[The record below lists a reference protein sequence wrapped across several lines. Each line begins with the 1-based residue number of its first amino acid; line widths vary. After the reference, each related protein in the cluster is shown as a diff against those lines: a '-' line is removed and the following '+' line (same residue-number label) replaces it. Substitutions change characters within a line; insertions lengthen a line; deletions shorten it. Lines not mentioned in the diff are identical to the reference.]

1 MPSQLSAGTKLGR
14 YEIRSLIGAGGMG
27 EVYRARDVKLNRDVA
42 VKVLPAAYSADA
54 DRLRRFEQEAQ
65 AAGALNHPNVLAVHD
80 VGIHEGAPY
89 VVSELLEGE
98 TFRDILNEG
107 RLAQRRAI
115 HYATMIAHGLAAAHE
130 KGIIH
135 RDLKPE
141 NVFITKDDRVK
152 ILDFGLAKLIPP
164 GGDDVVRTDVA
175 TLKAQTSAGTVMGT
189 AGYMSP
195 EQVRGL
201 PLDQRSDFFS
211 FGAVL
216 YEALSGRRAFHG
228 ESAVESL
235 NAILKEEPPD
245 LNETNGKI
253 NPQLEKIVRR
263 CLEKKPER
271 RFHSAHDLSFALE
284 ALSSSSDSSLK
295 TAPLVTPAATLNG
308 SGGLGFFRSS
318 RLAWIV
324 AGLLS
329 LLTLGMA
336 WVYFKRQPNVET
348 RAVKLLI
355 LPPAKTFLMAGQ
367 PPLIS
372 PDGKV
377 LAFVAMDV
385 SGKSLLYVRPLDAL
399 LARPL
404 EGSDGAYLPFW
415 SPDSRSLGFF
425 ARGKLKR
432 IDVSGGQP
440 ITLANAINARGGAWS
455 RDGVIIYCPLP
466 PSPLFRISASG
477 GESAPINSNLMS
489 EGGMTRWLPS
499 FLPDGRHYLYVA
511 RMAGSERE
519 VRVGS
524 LDSNDSKSL
533 LSGAYSHAI
542 YAPPGYLLYRRE
554 SSLVAQP
561 FDAAKLELKGDPIP
575 IAEDVGFDATS
586 YQGYFS
592 ASDDG
597 VVVHHSGSAGLT
609 QFTWTDRKGQQLG
622 LIDEPADQGDLEL
635 SPDDSR
641 LVFRRVDFHTGS
653 ISLWLID
660 LARGTPSR
668 FTFEKTSDFSPI
680 WSPDGSRIV
689 FSTLRDGPPNLYQK
703 VSSSAGNDEGL
714 LKSIVPKLS
723 FDWSRDGR
731 YIIYGVVDPKTSWDL
746 WSVPLDDTSKPV
758 PFLQTNF
765 DERRA
770 KFSPNGRWVAY
781 ESNESG
787 TNEVCVRPFPATP
800 GKWQVSTGGGEQP
813 RWRRDGKELFYISAD
828 HKLMSVEVNTDSST
842 FEHRTPTVLFGTRIG
857 GIDTPGDY
865 YAATADGQR
874 FILNNLIAEAAYTP
888 ITVVL
893 NWTADLKR

>member
-1 MPSQLSAGTKLGR
+1 
-14 YEIRSLIGAGGMG
+14 
-27 EVYRARDVKLNRDVA
+27 
-42 VKVLPAAYSADA
+42 
-54 DRLRRFEQEAQ
+54 
-65 AAGALNHPNVLAVHD
+65 
-80 VGIHEGAPY
+80 
-89 VVSELLEGE
+89 
-98 TFRDILNEG
+98 
-107 RLAQRRAI
+107 
-115 HYATMIAHGLAAAHE
+115 MIAHGLAAAHE

-135 RDLKPE
+135 RDLKPD
-141 NVFITKDDRVK
+141 NVFITTDDRVK
-152 ILDFGLAKLIPP
+152 ILDFGLAKLIKP
-164 GGDDVVRTDVA
+164 GGNNTVQTDVL
-175 TLKAQTSAGTVMGT
+175 TLKVQTDVGTVMGT

-195 EQVRGL
+195 EQVRGQ
-201 PLDQRSDFFS
+201 PVDQRSDIFS

-228 ESAVESL
+228 DSAVESL

-245 LNETNGKI
+245 LNETNTKI

-284 ALSSSSDSSLK
+284 ALSNSSESSLK
-295 TAPLVTPAATLNG
+295 TEPLVTSEATLSG
-308 SGGLGFFRSS
+308 SRGLGFLRNSW
-318 RLAWIV
+318 LAWIV
-324 AGLLS
+324 AGVLS

-336 WVYFKRQPNVET
+336 WVYFTRQPNVDT
-348 RAVKLLI
+348 RAIKLLI
-355 LPPAKTFLMAGQ
+355 LPPAKTYLMAGQ

-385 SGKSLLYVRPLDAL
+385 SGQGLLYVRPLDSL
-399 LARPL
+399 EARPL
-404 EGSDGAYLPFW
+404 EGSDGASLPFW

-432 IDVSGGQP
+432 VEVSGGQP
-440 ITLANAINARGGAWS
+440 TTLANAPNARGGAWN
-455 RDGVIIYCPLP
+455 RDGVIIYCPIP
-466 PSPLFRISASG
+466 PSALLRISASG
-477 GESAPINSNLMS
+477 GESTPINSNNMAA
-489 EGGMTRWLPS
+489 GGTTRWLPS

-511 RMAGSERE
+511 RMAGSKRE
-519 VRVGS
+519 VRVGI
-524 LDSNDSKSL
+524 LDSDESKSL
-533 LSGAYSHAI
+533 VSAYSNAV

-554 SSLVAQP
+554 SVLVAHQ
-561 FDAAKLELKGDPIP
+561 FDAEKLELKGDPIP

-609 QFTWTDRKGQQLG
+609 QLTWSDRTGKQLG
-622 LIDEPADQGDLEL
+622 IIGEPADQGDLEL

-641 LVFRRVDFHTGS
+641 LAFRRVDFHTGS

-660 LARGTPSR
+660 LARAMPSR
-668 FTFEKTSDFSPI
+668 FTFEKTTDFSPI

-689 FSTLRDGPPNLYQK
+689 FSSLRDGPPNLYQK
-703 VSSSAGNDEGL
+703 VSSSAGNDEPL
-714 LKSIVPKLS
+714 VKSLVAKIS
-723 FDWSRDGR
+723 FDWSRDGH

-746 WSVPLDDTSKPV
+746 WTLPLDDTSKTV
-758 PFLQTNF
+758 PFLQTNY
-765 DERRA
+765 DERGA

-787 TNEVCVRPFPATP
+787 TNEVCVRPFPVSP
-800 GKWQVSTGGGEQP
+800 GKWQVSTAGGEQP
-813 RWRRDGKELFYISAD
+813 RWRRDGKELFYVSAD
-828 HKLMSVEVNTDSST
+828 HKLMSVEVNTDGST
-842 FEHRTPTVLFGTRIG
+842 FEHRAPTALFGTRVG

-865 YAATADGQR
+865 YAVTADGQR

-893 NWTADLKR
+893 NWTGDLKR

>member
-1 MPSQLSAGTKLGR
+1 MLSQLSSGTKLGR
-14 YEIRSLIGAGGMG
+14 YEILSLLGTGGMG
-27 EVYRARDVKLNRDVA
+27 EVYRARDLKLNRDVA

-89 VVSELLEGE
+89 VVSELLVGE
-98 TFRDILNEG
+98 TFREILNQG
-107 RLAQRRAI
+107 PLAQRKAI
-115 HYATMIAHGLAAAHE
+115 NYATMIAHGLAAAHE

-141 NVFITKDDRVK
+141 NIFITKDDRVK

-164 GGDDVVRTDVA
+164 AGHNVIQTDVA

-195 EQVRGL
+195 EQVRGQSV
-201 PLDQRSDFFS
+201 DQRSDIFS

-228 ESAVESL
+228 DSAVESL

-245 LNETNGKI
+245 LNETNSKI

-263 CLEKKPER
+263 CLEKTPER

-284 ALSSSSDSSLK
+284 ALTGSSDSSLK
-295 TAPLVTPAATLNG
+295 TIPLKAPTATLNG
-308 SGGLGFFRSS
+308 AGFLRNSKF
-318 RLAWIV
+318 AWIV
-324 AGLLS
+324 AGVLT

-336 WVYFKRQPNVET
+336 WMYFTRQPKAET
-348 RAVKLLI
+348 RALKLLI
-355 LPPAKTFLMAGQ
+355 MPPVKTYLMSGQ
-367 PPLIS
+367 PPLIA

-377 LAFVAMDV
+377 LAFVAMDA
-385 SGKSLLYVRPLDAL
+385 SGTALLYVRPLDSL
-399 LARPL
+399 EARPL
-404 EGSDGAYLPFW
+404 EGSDGAAFPFW

-425 ARGKLKR
+425 AKGKLKR
-432 IDVSGGQP
+432 VEVSGGLP
-440 ITLANAINARGGAWS
+440 TTLASAPNSRGGAWN
-455 RDGVIIYCPLP
+455 RDGVIIYCPIP
-466 PSPLFRISASG
+466 PSPLLRISASG
-477 GESAPINSNLMS
+477 GESTPINSNNVPG
-489 EGGMTRWLPS
+489 EVRWLPS
-499 FLPDGRHYLYVA
+499 FLPDGRHYLFIA

-533 LSGAYSHAI
+533 VRSANSHAV

-554 SSLVAQP
+554 STLVAHR
-561 FDAAKLELKGDPIP
+561 FDTQKLELQGDPIP

-609 QFTWTDRKGQQLG
+609 QLTWSDRTGKQLG
-622 LIDEPADQGDLEL
+622 VIDEPADQGDLEL
-635 SPDDSR
+635 SPDDDR
-641 LVFRRVDFHTGS
+641 LAFRRVDNRTGS
-653 ISLWLID
+653 ISIWLID
-660 LARGTPSR
+660 LARGTASR
-668 FTFEKTSDFSPI
+668 FTFGKTSDFSPI
-680 WSPDGSRIV
+680 WSPEGSRIV

-703 VSSSAGNDEGL
+703 LSSSAGNDEPFA
-714 LKSIVPKLS
+714 KSPVPNLS

-731 YIIYGVVDPKTSWDL
+731 HIIYGVVDPKTSWDL
-746 WSVPLDDTSKPV
+746 WTLPVDDTSKPV
-758 PFLQTNF
+758 PFLLTNF
-765 DERRA
+765 DERGA

-800 GKWQVSTGGGEQP
+800 GKWQVSTSGGQQP
-813 RWRRDGKELFYISAD
+813 RWRRDGKELFYLSAD
-828 HKLMSVEVNTDSST
+828 HKLMSVEVSTDGST
-842 FEHRTPTVLFGTRIG
+842 FEHRTPTALFGTRVG

-865 YAATADGQR
+865 YDVTADGQR
-874 FILNNLIAEAAYTP
+874 FILNNRVAEAAFTP

>member
-1 MPSQLSAGTKLGR
+1 MPSQLPSGTKLGR

-65 AAGALNHPNVLAVHD
+65 AAGALNHPNILAVHD
-80 VGIHEGAPY
+80 VGAHEGAPY

-98 TFRDILNEG
+98 TLREILSAG
-107 RLAQRRAI
+107 PLPPRRAI
-115 HYATMIAHGLAAAHE
+115 NFATMIAHGLAAAHE

-141 NVFITKDDRVK
+141 NVFITKDERLK

-164 GGDDVVRTDVA
+164 GGNNVVQTEVA

-201 PLDQRSDFFS
+201 SLDQRSDIFS

-245 LNETNGKI
+245 LNETNTKI

-271 RFHSAHDLSFALE
+271 RFHSAHDLGFALE
-284 ALSSSSDSSLK
+284 ALTNSSESSFK
-295 TAPLVTPAATLNG
+295 TAPLVTSAATLNG
-308 SGGLGFFRSS
+308 SGVLGFLRNS
-318 RLAWIV
+318 RLGWIV

-336 WVYFKRQPNVET
+336 WAYFTRQPKVET

-355 LPPAKTFLMAGQ
+355 LPPSKTILTAGP

-377 LAFVAMDV
+377 LAFVAMDD
-385 SGKSLLYVRPLDAL
+385 SGKNLLYVRPLDSL
-399 LARPL
+399 VARPL
-404 EGSDGAYLPFW
+404 EGSDDAHLPFW

-440 ITLANAINARGGAWS
+440 ITLANAPNPRGGAWN
-455 RDGVIIYCPLP
+455 RDGVIIYCPIP
-466 PSPLFRISASG
+466 PSPLLRISAYG
-477 GESAPINSNLMS
+477 GESTALNSDNVP
-489 EGGMTRWLPS
+489 EPGTVRWLPS
-499 FLPDGRHYLYVA
+499 FLPDGRHYLFVT

-524 LDSNDSKSL
+524 LDSKDSKSL
-533 LSGAYSHAI
+533 VSRTYSNAV

-554 SSLVAQP
+554 STLVAHH
-561 FDAAKLELKGDPIP
+561 FDTAKLELQGDPIP
-575 IAEDVGFDATS
+575 IAENVGFDATS

-609 QFTWTDRKGQQLG
+609 QLTWNDRRGRQLG
-622 LIDEPADQGDLEL
+622 IVDEPADQGDLEL
-635 SPDDSR
+635 APDDSR
-641 LVFRRVDFHTGS
+641 LAFRRVDSHTGS

-703 VSSSAGNDEGL
+703 VSSSAGNDEAL
-714 LKSIVPKLS
+714 LKTPVAKIS

-746 WSVPLDDTSKPV
+746 WTLPLDDTSKPV
-758 PFLQTNF
+758 PFLQTNS
-765 DERRA
+765 DERQA
-770 KFSPNGRWVAY
+770 KFSPNGRWIAY
-781 ESNESG
+781 MSNEPG
-787 TNEVCVRPFPATP
+787 TNEVCVRPFPVTP
-800 GKWQVSTGGGEQP
+800 GKWQVSTAGGEQP
-813 RWRRDGKELFYISAD
+813 RWSRDGKELFYLSAD
-828 HKLMSVEVNTDSST
+828 HKLMSVEVNTDGST
-842 FEHRTPTVLFGTRIG
+842 FEHRTPTALFGIRVG
-857 GIDTPGDY
+857 GIDTPGKY
-865 YAATADGQR
+865 YDVTADGQR
-874 FILNNLIAEAAYTP
+874 FILNNLVAEAAYTP

>member
-1 MPSQLSAGTKLGR
+1 
-14 YEIRSLIGAGGMG
+14 MG
-27 EVYRARDVKLNRDVA
+27 EVYRASDVKLNREVA
-42 VKVLPAAYSADA
+42 VKVLPAAYSANT

-65 AAGALNHPNVLAVHD
+65 AAGALNHPNILAVHD
-80 VGIHEGAPY
+80 VGDHEGSPY

-98 TFRDILNEG
+98 TLREIISRGPLP
-107 RLAQRRAI
+107 QRKVI
-115 HYATMIAHGLAAAHE
+115 DYATMIAHGLAAAHE

-135 RDLKPE
+135 RDLKPD
-141 NVFITKDDRVK
+141 NIFITKDDRAK
-152 ILDFGLAKLIPP
+152 ILDFGLAKLFPP
-164 GGDDVVRTDVA
+164 GGNNVVGTDVA
-175 TLKAQTSAGTVMGT
+175 TLKAHTSAGAVMGT
-189 AGYMSP
+189 AGYMAP
-195 EQVRGL
+195 EQVRGQ
-201 PLDQRSDFFS
+201 PVDMRSDIFS

-228 ESAVESL
+228 DSAVESL

-245 LNETNGKI
+245 FNETNAKV

-284 ALSSSSDSSLK
+284 ALTSSSESSLK
-295 TAPLVTPAATLNG
+295 TTPLVTSLPTPNG
-308 SGGLGFFRSS
+308 SRGFGLFRSK
-318 RLAWIV
+318 LPWILT
-324 AGLLS
+324 GLLS

-336 WVYFKRQPNVET
+336 WVYFTRKAEVET

-385 SGKSLLYVRPLDAL
+385 SGNGLLYVRPLDSL
-399 LARPL
+399 VARPL
-404 EGSDGAYLPFW
+404 EGSEGVYLPFW

-425 ARGKLKR
+425 AKGKLKR
-432 IDVSGGQP
+432 VDLSGGQP
-440 ITLANAINARGGAWS
+440 TTLANAPNPRGGAWS
-455 RDGVIIYCPLP
+455 RDGVIIYCPIP
-466 PSPLFRISASG
+466 PSPLLRISASG
-477 GESAPINSNLMS
+477 GEPTPIHSNTMA
-489 EGGMTRWLPS
+489 EGGTTRWLPS

-511 RMAGSERE
+511 RSAGSERD

-524 LDSNDSKSL
+524 LDSNDSKNL
-533 LSGAYSHAI
+533 VIAADSHAV

-554 SSLVAQP
+554 STLVAQQ
-561 FDAAKLELKGDPIP
+561 FDVEKLELKGDPMTV
-575 IAEDVGFDATS
+575 AEDVGFDATS

-592 ASDDG
+592 ASNDG

-609 QFTWTDRKGQQLG
+609 QLTWSDRTGKQLG
-622 LIDEPADQGDLEL
+622 TVGEPADQGDLEL

-641 LVFRRVDFHTGS
+641 LVCRRVDYRRGS

-660 LARGTPSR
+660 IARGNPSR
-668 FTFEKTSDFSPI
+668 FTFEKTTDFAPI
-680 WSPDGSRIV
+680 WSPDGSRIL
-689 FSTLRDGPPNLYQK
+689 FSSLRDGPPNLYQK
-703 VSSSAGNDEGL
+703 VSSSAGNDEAL
-714 LKSIVPKLS
+714 VKSPVAKIS

-731 YIIYGVVDPKTSWDL
+731 SIIYGVVDTKTGWDL
-746 WSVPLDDTSKPV
+746 WTLPFHDPSNPV

-765 DERRA
+765 DERGA

-787 TNEVCVRPFPATP
+787 TNEVFVRAFPVTA
-800 GKWQVSTGGGEQP
+800 GKWQISTAGGEQP

-828 HKLMSVEVNTDSST
+828 RKLMSVEVKIDGST
-842 FEHRTPTVLFGTRIG
+842 FEHSPPTALFGTRVG
-857 GIDTPGDY
+857 GIDTPGNY
-865 YAATADGQR
+865 YAVTSDGQR
-874 FILNNLIAEAAYTP
+874 FLLNSLVAEAAYTP

>member
-1 MPSQLSAGTKLGR
+1 MPSQLPAGSKLGR
-14 YEIRSLIGAGGMG
+14 YEIRSLLGAGGMG

-42 VKVLPAAYSADA
+42 VKVLPSAYSADSG
-54 DRLRRFEQEAQ
+54 RLRRFEQEAQ
-65 AAGALNHPNVLAVHD
+65 AAGALNHPNVLAVYD
-80 VGIHEGAPY
+80 VGVHEGAPY

-98 TFRDILNEG
+98 TLRNILNQG
-107 RLAQRRAI
+107 PLAPRRAI
-115 HYATMIAHGLAAAHE
+115 YYATLIAHGLSAAHE

-141 NVFITKDDRVK
+141 NLFITADERVK

-164 GGDDVVRTDVA
+164 GGDNLVQTDVA

-201 PLDQRSDFFS
+201 SIDQRSDIFS

-245 LNETNGKI
+245 LSETNTRV

-284 ALSSSSDSSLK
+284 ALTGSYDSSLK
-295 TAPLVTPAATLNG
+295 TEPLVTSSESTLNG
-308 SGGLGFFRSS
+308 ASFFRSS
-318 RLAWIV
+318 RLPWIL
-324 AGLLS
+324 AGLLL
-329 LLTLGMA
+329 LLTIGMV
-336 WVYFKRQPNVET
+336 WVYFTRTPNVET
-348 RAVKLLI
+348 RAIKLLI
-355 LPPAKTFLMAGQ
+355 LPPVNTFLMAGQ

-377 LAFVAMDV
+377 LAFVAMDA
-385 SGKSLLYVRPLDAL
+385 SGKSLLYVRPLDSL
-399 LARPL
+399 SARPL

-432 IDVSGGQP
+432 IDVSGGPP
-440 ITLANAINARGGAWS
+440 ITLANAINARGGAWN

-466 PSPLFRISASG
+466 PSPLFRIPASG
-477 GESAPINSNLMS
+477 GDSTPLNSDLLP

-519 VRVGS
+519 VRIGS
-524 LDSNDSKSL
+524 LDSNDSKTLITAANSN
-533 LSGAYSHAI
+533 AI

-554 SSLVAQP
+554 SALVAHA
-561 FDAAKLELKGDPIP
+561 FDPAKLELKGDPVP
-575 IAEDVGFDATS
+575 IAEGVGFDATS

-622 LIDEPADQGDLEL
+622 TIDVPADQGDLEL
-635 SPDDSR
+635 SPDGKR
-641 LVFRRVDFHTGS
+641 LIFRRVDFQTGS
-653 ISLWLID
+653 ISLWLTD
-660 LARGTPSR
+660 LERGTSSR

-714 LKSIVPKLS
+714 LKSLVPKLS

-731 YIIYGVVDPKTSWDL
+731 YIIYGVVDPKTYWDL
-746 WSVPLDDTSKPV
+746 WFVPLNETSKPV
-758 PFLQTNF
+758 PFLQTNS

-787 TNEVCVRPFPATP
+787 TSEVCVRAFPATP

-813 RWRRDGKELFYISAD
+813 RWGRNGKELFYISAD
-828 HKLMSVEVNTDSST
+828 HKLMSVEVNTEGST
-842 FEHRTPTVLFGTRIG
+842 FNHRTPTVLFGTRIG
-857 GIDTPGDY
+857 GIDTPGNNYDV
-865 YAATADGQR
+865 TADGQR
-874 FILNNLIAEAAYTP
+874 FILNNLTAEAVYTP

-893 NWTADLKR
+893 NWTVDLKR

>member
-1 MPSQLSAGTKLGR
+1 MPPQFPSGTKLGR
-14 YEIRSLIGAGGMG
+14 YEILSLLGAGGMG
-27 EVYRARDVKLNRDVA
+27 EVYRARDVKLNRNVA
-42 VKVLPAAYSADA
+42 VKVLPAMYSADS

-80 VGIHEGAPY
+80 VGLHEGSPY

-98 TFRDILNEG
+98 TFRDILNQG
-107 RLAQRRAI
+107 PLPQRKAVS
-115 HYATMIAHGLAAAHE
+115 YATMIAQGLAAAHE

-135 RDLKPE
+135 RDLKPD
-141 NVFITKDDRVK
+141 NIFITRDDRVK

-164 GGDDVVRTDVA
+164 GGNNLVQTDVA

-195 EQVRGL
+195 EQVRGQS
-201 PLDQRSDFFS
+201 LDQRSDIFS

-245 LNETNGKI
+245 LNETNTKI

-271 RFHSAHDLSFALE
+271 RFHTAHDLSFALE
-284 ALSSSSDSSLK
+284 ALTSTSEPSLK
-295 TAPLVTPAATLNG
+295 TEPLVTSAARSNG
-308 SGGLGFFRSS
+308 ASFLRSS
-318 RLAWIV
+318 RLPWIV

-329 LLTLGMA
+329 LLTIGMA
-336 WVYFKRQPNVET
+336 WVYFTRQPDVET
-348 RAVKLLI
+348 RAIKLLI

-377 LAFVAMDV
+377 LAFVAMDD
-385 SGKSLLYVRPLDAL
+385 SGQSLLYVRPLNSL

-432 IDVSGGQP
+432 IDISGGPP
-440 ITLANAINARGGAWS
+440 IALADAINARGGAWN

-466 PSPLFRISASG
+466 PSPLFRIPASG
-477 GESAPINSNLMS
+477 GESTPINSKLMT
-489 EGGMTRWLPS
+489 EGGITRWLPS
-499 FLPDGRHYLYVA
+499 FLPDGRHYLFVA

-519 VRVGS
+519 VRIGS

-533 LSGAYSHAI
+533 VSAAYSNAV
-542 YAPPGYLLYRRE
+542 YAAPGYLLYRRE
-554 SSLVAQP
+554 STLVAHP

-622 LIDEPADQGDLEL
+622 IIDEPADQGDLEL
-635 SPDDSR
+635 SPDDKR
-641 LVFRRVDFHTGS
+641 LIFRRVDFHTGS

-703 VSSSAGNDEGL
+703 VSSSAGNDEGF
-714 LKSIVPKLS
+714 LKSLVPKLS

-746 WSVPLDDTSKPV
+746 WFVPVNDTSKPV
-758 PFLQTNF
+758 PFLQTNS

-787 TNEVCVRPFPATP
+787 TSEVCVRAFPATP
-800 GKWQVSTGGGEQP
+800 GKWQVSIGGGEQP

-828 HKLMSVEVNTDSST
+828 HKLMSVEVNTEAST
-842 FEHRTPTVLFGTRIG
+842 FEHRTPTALFGTRIG
-857 GIDTPGDY
+857 GIDTPGDN
-865 YAATADGQR
+865 YAVTADGQR
-874 FILNNLIAEAAYTP
+874 LILNNLIGEAAYTP

-893 NWTADLKR
+893 NWTADLKP

>member
-1 MPSQLSAGTKLGR
+1 
-14 YEIRSLIGAGGMG
+14 MG

-42 VKVLPAAYSADA
+42 IKVLPAAYSADA

-80 VGIHEGAPY
+80 VGIHDGAPY

-98 TFRDILNEG
+98 TFRDILNQG
-107 RLAQRRAI
+107 PLAQRKAI
-115 HYATMIAHGLAAAHE
+115 NYATLIAHGLAAAHE

-141 NVFITKDDRVK
+141 NIFITKDDRVK
-152 ILDFGLAKLIPP
+152 ILDFGLAKLITP
-164 GGDDVVRTDVA
+164 GGNNVVQTDVA

-189 AGYMSP
+189 VGYMSP
-195 EQVRGL
+195 EQVRGQ
-201 PLDQRSDFFS
+201 PVDQRSDIFS

-216 YEALSGRRAFHG
+216 YEALSGRRAFYSD
-228 ESAVESL
+228 SAVESL

-245 LNETNGKI
+245 LNEANTKI

-284 ALSSSSDSSLK
+284 ALTISPESSLK
-295 TAPLVTPAATLNG
+295 TETLVASTATLNR
-308 SGGLGFFRSS
+308 SGFVRNS
-318 RLAWIV
+318 RLPWIV
-324 AGLLS
+324 AGVLS

-336 WVYFKRQPNVET
+336 WVYFTRQPKAET

-372 PDGKV
+372 PDGKI

-385 SGKSLLYVRPLDAL
+385 SGNGLLYVRPLDSL
-399 LARPL
+399 EARAI
-404 EGSDGAYLPFW
+404 EGSDGVAFPFW

-425 ARGKLKR
+425 AKGKLKR
-432 IDVSGGQP
+432 VEVSGGQP
-440 ITLANAINARGGAWS
+440 TTLANAPNPRGGAWN
-455 RDGVIIYCPLP
+455 RDGVIIYCPIP
-466 PSPLFRISASG
+466 PSPLLRISASG
-477 GESAPINSNLMS
+477 GESTPINSNNIP
-489 EGGMTRWLPS
+489 GAVRWLPS
-499 FLPDGRHYLYVA
+499 FLPDGRHYLYIA
-511 RMAGSERE
+511 RMAGTERE

-524 LDSNDSKSL
+524 LDSDDSKSL
-533 LSGAYSHAI
+533 VRAANSHAV
-542 YAPPGYLLYRRE
+542 YAHPGYLLYRRE
-554 SSLVAQP
+554 STLVAHR
-561 FDAAKLELKGDPIP
+561 FDVTKLELEGDPIP

-609 QFTWTDRKGQQLG
+609 QLTWSDRTGKQLG
-622 LIDEPADQGDLEL
+622 VIDEPADQGDLEL

-641 LVFRRVDFHTGS
+641 LAFRRVDNRTGS
-653 ISLWLID
+653 ISIWLID
-660 LARGTPSR
+660 LARAVPSR
-668 FTFEKTSDFSPI
+668 FTFGKTTDFSPI
-680 WSPDGSRIV
+680 WSPDGRRIV

-703 VSSSAGNDEGL
+703 LSSSAGNDEPFA
-714 LKSIVPKLS
+714 KSPEPMLS

-746 WSVPLDDTSKPV
+746 WTLPVDDTSKPV
-758 PFLQTNF
+758 QFLQTNF
-765 DERRA
+765 DERGA

-800 GKWQVSTGGGEQP
+800 GKWQVSTSGGQQP
-813 RWRRDGKELFYISAD
+813 RWRSDGKELFYLSAD
-828 HKLMSVEVNTDSST
+828 HKLMSVEVNTEGST
-842 FEHRTPTVLFGTRIG
+842 FEHRTPTALFGTRVG
-857 GIDTPGDY
+857 GIDTPGAY
-865 YAATADGQR
+865 YDVTADGQR
-874 FILNNLIAEAAYTP
+874 FILNSLVAEATYTP

-893 NWTADLKR
+893 DWTADLKR